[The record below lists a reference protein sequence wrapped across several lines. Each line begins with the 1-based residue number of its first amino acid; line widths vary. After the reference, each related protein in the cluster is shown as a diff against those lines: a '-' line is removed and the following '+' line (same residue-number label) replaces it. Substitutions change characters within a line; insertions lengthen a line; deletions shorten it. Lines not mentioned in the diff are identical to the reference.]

1 MGDMGVPGAPP
12 EPAAHEPRREPGAG
26 AAAEPATEGQDESGA
41 FRARR
46 RGPGLGGAMA
56 GGRTAAVDLAKRYVP
71 FLMVMGLL
79 LALVA
84 EAPTTR
90 QPSAGAA
97 RSAALAPATASG
109 TSSAASSASSAA
121 GVSSAAAAAA
131 AGSAADD
138 IAVSGVKCGPGVL
151 QVTWSPYAPP
161 CQPAWSGNN
170 GGATASGV
178 SSSTIT
184 ISYREEGES
193 SDVDAIRSIM
203 PGVLPN
209 DAQVLYDLNVFLQ
222 AFNKEYELYG
232 RHVVVKPYMAQGDA
246 VEEMVGEDTQG
257 AQEDAATAA
266 SMGAFADITPL
277 PTDPYAEALVQNH
290 VIAMNN
296 LLVSNSFLQ
305 SSAPYA
311 YSVVPSL
318 DDLGSLFT
326 TVGCNLGTTPVSF
339 ADDSSLDGKPR
350 VFGAILLESPQYQGL
365 QNAIVAGLKRCGVQ
379 IPVVINYTL
388 DLSTIQQQMQNAIS
402 QMKSN
407 NVTTVLCGCDP
418 VGTIYVTQ
426 AADQQ
431 NYGPEWFAEWL
442 PPEMERTYS
451 QDQWAHSVEVGL
463 GPSIPELQDEA
474 YKVFQMVDPGGQPQ
488 EPYFWY
494 IYYQLL
500 YLFNGL
506 QAAGPDLTPASMLGG
521 LQHLPPSQPG
531 QVGTWSYG
539 SGIYWPFSQAQVSYW
554 VPTKTNAFDGKA
566 GDYNPCFGG
575 QWFSLLSAAGFPKTL
590 DCPGLS

>member
-1 MGDMGVPGAPP
+1 MGMGEQETLAGEAGAPSAEQSP
-12 EPAAHEPRREPGAG
+12 SFRARGRGPATGQAPGAG
-26 AAAEPATEGQDESGA
+26 RRASAAE
-41 FRARR
+41 
-46 RGPGLGGAMA
+46 
-56 GGRTAAVDLAKRYVP
+56 LAKRYVP
-71 FLMVMGLL
+71 FLMVMAVL

-90 QPSAGAA
+90 LSASGVSGSAGR
-97 RSAALAPATASG
+97 RSAQAG
-109 TSSAASSASSAA
+109 SSTGSTAA
-121 GVSSAAAAAA
+121 GPVSAAAGGAAGAAA
-131 AGSAADD
+131 AGGTTATDD
-138 IAVSGVKCGPGVL
+138 VAVSGVKCGLGVL

-170 GGATASGV
+170 GGATAPGV
-178 SSSTIT
+178 SGSTIT
-184 ISYREEGES
+184 IAYREEGES
-193 SDVDAIRSIM
+193 SDVNAVRSIM
-203 PGVLPN
+203 PGVLPT
-209 DAQVLYDLNVFLQ
+209 DSQVLYDLNVFLQ

-232 RHVVVKPYMAQGDA
+232 RHVVIKPFMAQGDA
-246 VEEMVGEDTQG
+246 MEEMVGEDTQG

-266 SMGAFADITPL
+266 SMGAFADITPI
-277 PTDPYAEALVQNH
+277 PTIPYSEALVQNH
-290 VIAMNN
+290 VISMNN
-296 LLVSNSFLQ
+296 LLTSNSFLQ

-311 YSVVPSL
+311 YSMIPSL
-318 DDLGSLFT
+318 DDLGSLMT
-326 TVGCNLGTTPVSF
+326 TIGCNLGSSPVSF
-339 ADDSSLDGKPR
+339 ADDSSLNGKPR
-350 VFGAILLESPQYQGL
+350 VFGAILLENPQYQGL
-365 QNAIVAGLKRCGVQ
+365 ENEMLAGLQACGVKV
-379 IPVVINYTL
+379 PVVINYTL

-418 VGTIYVTQ
+418 VGEIYVTQ

-431 NYGPEWFAEWL
+431 DFGPEWFSEWL
-442 PPEMERTYS
+442 PPQFERTYS

-463 GPSIPELQDEA
+463 GPSIPEQEDEA
-474 YKVFQMVDPGGQPQ
+474 YKVYQMVDPGGQPQ

-494 IYYQLL
+494 VYYQLL

-506 QAAGPDLTPASMLGG
+506 QAAGPDLTPASMLSG

-531 QVGTWSYG
+531 QVGQWTYG
-539 SGIYWPFSQAQVSYW
+539 TGIYWPFSQAQVSYW
-554 VPTKTNAFDGKA
+554 VPNKPNAFDDKA

>member
-1 MGDMGVPGAPP
+1 MGEQGGL
-12 EPAAHEPRREPGAG
+12 PARDSE
-26 AAAEPATEGQDESGA
+26 AAEDSGS
-41 FRARR
+41 FRPRR
-46 RGPGLGGAMA
+46 RGPGLGRGPRGRRGA
-56 GGRTAAVDLAKRYVP
+56 AAELAKRYVP
-71 FLMVMGLL
+71 FLMVMAVL

-84 EAPTTR
+84 QAPTTR
-90 QPSAGAA
+90 LPAASAL
-97 RSAALAPATASG
+97 RTASG
-109 TSSAASSASSAA
+109 TGANPATAAAQSGAAASSAQGAAPGAAPGAASGGTSSGTSAA
-121 GVSSAAAAAA
+121 NGL
-131 AGSAADD
+131 
-138 IAVSGVKCGPGVL
+138 AVSGVKCGPGVL

-161 CQPAWSGNN
+161 CEPAWSGDN
-170 GGATASGV
+170 GGAAAPGVTA
-178 SSSTIT
+178 STIT

-193 SDVDAIRSIM
+193 SDVDAVRAIM
-203 PGVLPN
+203 PGVLPT
-209 DAQVLYDLNVFLQ
+209 DPQVLYDLNVFLQ

-232 RHVVVKPYMAQGDA
+232 RHVVVKPFMAQGDA
-246 VEEMVGEDTQG
+246 MEEMVGEDTEG
-257 AQEDAATAA
+257 AEEDAATAA
-266 SMGAFADITPL
+266 SLGAFADVTPI
-277 PTDPYAEALVQNH
+277 PTAPYAQALVQNH
-290 VIAMNN
+290 VISMNS

-311 YSVVPSL
+311 YSIIPSL
-318 DDLGSLFT
+318 DDLGSLFST
-326 TVGCNLGTTPVSF
+326 IGCNLGTSDVSF
-339 ADDSSLDGKPR
+339 ADDSSLNGTPR

-365 QNAIVAGLKRCGVQ
+365 QNEIVDGLEKCGVK
-379 IPVVINYTL
+379 IPVVIDYTL

-402 QMKSN
+402 QMKAN
-407 NVTTVLCGCDP
+407 GVTTVLCGCDP

-431 NYGPEWFAEWL
+431 DYGPEWFSEWL

-463 GPSIPELQDEA
+463 GPSIPLQEDEA
-474 YKVFQMVDPGGQPQ
+474 YKVYQMVDPGGQPE

-506 QAAGPDLTPASMLGG
+506 QAAGPDLTPATMLSG

-531 QVGTWSYG
+531 QVGTWTYG
-539 SGIYWPFSQAQVSYW
+539 PGIYWPFSQAQVSYW
-554 VPTKTNAFDGKA
+554 APTKTNAFDGKA

-575 QWFSLLSAAGFPKTL
+575 EWFSLLSAADFPKTL